1 MTAASP
7 VPGGPEI
14 APDFLDRDL
23 AADLTTTA
31 LAMARRLAAGAT
43 IWCVAPG
50 REPRARHLAAKFT
63 HQRFLGERA
72 LPAFALTGPDLLRQA
87 RAAVRS
93 GDLLVAVA
101 VADDAEVADLM
112 RRAPAWGARTIW
124 IGSGQRPPGGAADHV
139 LWIDDQDLLTPGRL
153 QLLCHLLSELTR
165 TCFEHPSM
173 AADGLA
179 ARGDKRAARAR
190 PGDRW

>member
-1 MTAASP
+1 VSAASP
-7 VPGGPEI
+7 VPGVPEM

-43 IWCVAPG
+43 MWCVARG
-50 REPRARHLAAKFT
+50 REPRARQLAAKFT
-63 HQRFLGERA
+63 HQRFQGERA

-101 VADDAEVADLM
+101 VAADAEVADLM

-139 LWIDDQDLLTPGRL
+139 LWIDDPDLLTPGRL
-153 QLLCHLLSELTR
+153 ELLSHLLSELIR
-165 TCFEHPSM
+165 SCSEHPSM